1 MKNILLASTVI
12 ATCIFATGCLPKL
25 PSIPE
30 IPEIPELPEVPEIPE
45 LKIPTIAPETAVPS
59 LPVDIESPAGN
70 LPSF

>member
-1 MKNILLASTVI
+1 MKHILIASSVI
-12 ATCIFATGCLPKL
+12 AACIFATGCFPKI

-30 IPEIPELPEVPEIPE
+30 IPEIPELPEIPE
-45 LKIPTIAPETAVPS
+45 VEIPTIAPEIAVPS